1 MREEFPLSRPAEE
14 VVWHQFG
21 EMPARAPERR
31 GTAARGKVD
40 GWVVVVVV
48 VIVVIVASLSLSSWS
63 RLSSSRSSLWT
74 P

>member
-1 MREEFPLSRPAEE
+1 MREEFPLSWPAEE

-48 VIVVIVASLSLSSWS
+48 VIVVIVASLSSWS